1 MPLCPQ
7 TLVGPESSARTEGVG
22 NCNGCATCGETVK
35 TTAMTIAAV
44 TCSRNQVGSL
54 YPEQVLLATT
64 GWVPATL
71 SSPPFP
77 SLLGSLCLGPSL
89 LTLGLLAGDGIVH

>member
-22 NCNGCATCGETVK
+22 NCNGCVTYGETVK
-35 TTAMTIAAV
+35 TTAMTIAAA
-44 TCSRNQVGSL
+44 TCSHNQVGSL

-71 SSPPFP
+71 SHLPFLP
-77 SLLGSLCLGPSL
+77 SSEVHACPPSL
-89 LTLGLLAGDGIVH
+89 LTLGLLAGDSIVH